1 MTMPRREFVRKLGAG
16 AISPVLRTRN
26 TYDVAVI
33 GAGVFGAW
41 TAYELQKSGQ
51 RVVLLDCYGP
61 ANSRASSGGE
71 SRVIRCA
78 YGDAEIYSRWAMR
91 SLAAWEEFF
100 TRAGQPLLHRT
111 GVLWLAQARDPLS
124 LKSLETLKRLG
135 VVHERL
141 ERAELEKRF
150 PQMSFGSLRWG
161 IFEPQS
167 GVLMARRAV
176 QLVVAETVKN
186 GAHYINAFVN
196 APKGK
201 DKLDSLLTSSG
212 EKVLAG
218 NYVFACGPWLAKMFP
233 SVVGARIHPT
243 RQDVFFFGTPPGD
256 KRFAPPQMPVWAD
269 FGSEI
274 YGVPDLENRGF
285 KIGLDRH
292 GPSFDPDTAERLA
305 ARSNLNEV
313 RKYLGKRFPALKNA
327 PLIESRVCQY
337 ENTSN
342 GDFLID
348 RHPDFSNVWLV
359 GGGSGH
365 GFKHGPAVGEYVR
378 KRVSGESADV
388 EARFSL
394 ASKKRV
400 QRRTV
405 F

>member
-1 MTMPRREFVRKLGAG
+1 MTMPRREFVRTLAVGAM
-16 AISPVLRTRN
+16 SPVIKTRN

-41 TAYELQKSGQ
+41 SAYELQKSGQ

-71 SRVIRCA
+71 SRVVRCA

-91 SLAAWEEFF
+91 SLAAWDELSAR
-100 TRAGQPLLHRT
+100 TTTSLLHRT
-111 GVLWLAQARDPLS
+111 GVLWLARTDDPLS

-135 VVHERL
+135 VVHEKLARKD
-141 ERAELEKRF
+141 LEKRF
-150 PQMSFGSLRWG
+150 PQISFGALSWG

-167 GVLMARRAV
+167 GVVMARRAV
-176 QLVVAETVKN
+176 QLLVEETIKT
-186 GAHYINAFVN
+186 GATYINAFVN

-201 DKLDSLLTSSG
+201 GKLESLRISSG
-212 EKVLAG
+212 ESVSAAS
-218 NYVFACGPWLAKMFP
+218 YVFACGPWLPKIFP
-233 SVVGARIHPT
+233 DVLGGRIHPT
-243 RQDVFFFGTPPGD
+243 RQDVFFFGTPAGD
-256 KRFAPPQMPVWAD
+256 RRFAPPVMPVWAD
-269 FGSEI
+269 FGNEI

-292 GPSFDPDTAERLA
+292 GPSFDPDTAERSP
-305 ARSNLNEV
+305 ARSNLTEV
-313 RKYLGKRFPALKNA
+313 RRYLGERFPALKHA
-327 PLIESRVCQY
+327 PLVESRVCQY

-348 RHPDFSNVWLV
+348 RHPDLSNVWLV

-378 KRVSGESADV
+378 QRVYGESGDA
-388 EARFSL
+388 EPRFSL

-405 F
+405 Y